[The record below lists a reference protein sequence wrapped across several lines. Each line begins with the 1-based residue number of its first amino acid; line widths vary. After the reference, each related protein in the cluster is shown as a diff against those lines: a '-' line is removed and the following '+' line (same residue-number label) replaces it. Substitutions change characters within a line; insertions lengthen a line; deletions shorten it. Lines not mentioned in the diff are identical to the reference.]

1 MSNFKDRIGAD
12 LGNKLAVE
20 DAVTWAAAN
29 RVFYLDV
36 RIDTP
41 PNALESFDEAR
52 CKGIREACAR
62 HGIHL
67 GLHTSS
73 AVNIAEVAPFLRDA
87 ADAYLRGYIDVAK
100 RLKAEWVDVHAGLHF
115 TSDKPARME
124 AGRDRLK
131 RATAYAEQQGVLL
144 LLENLNWEP
153 DMAEVHYLAHNVEE
167 CLYYFNA
174 IKSPNFQW
182 SFTANHAHL
191 VPEGID
197 GFLDAMDFSRCHE
210 VRLADC
216 WGTHEEHLVPGQG
229 NLDFVHLF
237 RRLEKIGF
245 QGHFMNAFGTPDDRA
260 NARDFLAAR
269 AREAGVAGA

>member
-1 MSNFKDRIGAD
+1 MNFKDRIGAD
-12 LGNKLAVE
+12 LGNKLPIEEAVK
-20 DAVTWAAAN
+20 WAAAN
-29 RVFYLDV
+29 RVYYLDV

-52 CKGIREACAR
+52 CKEVREACAR
-62 HGIHL
+62 DGIHL

-87 ADAYLRGYIDVAK
+87 ADAYLRGYIDVAA

-115 TSDKPARME
+115 TSDKPVRME
-124 AGRDRLK
+124 AGCQRLK
-131 RATAYAEQQGVLL
+131 RAAAYAEEKGVLL

-174 IKSPNFQW
+174 ITSPNFQW

-237 RRLEKIGF
+237 RRLEQIGF
-245 QGHFMNAFGTPDDRA
+245 KGHFMNAFGTPDDR
-260 NARDFLAAR
+260 NTSRDYLTAK